1 MPVCKQ
7 NDENDEEDVEDVKD
21 VEIGA
26 RDEEQDV
33 KISAR
38 VEEQDVKIS
47 ARVEEQNVD
56 GDDDDDWLNEGL
68 MGDDFGDD
76 IFAAQNSAPQGFAQN
91 LAP

>member
-38 VEEQDVKIS
+38 VEEQN
-47 ARVEEQNVD
+47 VE

-76 IFAAQNSAPQGFAQN
+76 IFAAQNSAP
-91 LAP
+91 

>member
-38 VEEQDVKIS
+38 VEEQN
-47 ARVEEQNVD
+47 VE

>member
-38 VEEQDVKIS
+38 G
-47 ARVEEQNVD
+47 VEEQNVE